1 MEKEK
6 SVFQCAAEYGLIFGL
21 YLSCIFFTCIYG
33 NVSVLISMTG
43 MLLFFASPILVLK
56 FMRKFHNSHL
66 STSTFGSVWTLGVM
80 IYLCASMICGIV
92 TYAWLEF
99 VIPGF
104 ILEQAQTA
112 LVTYEQIPELKNH
125 AITTTLRQAI
135 ENHMLPTPIVIVFQ
149 MMWITVSSGM
159 AVSLIL
165 TPLARMRRINNNQQ
179 Q

>member
-1 MEKEK
+1 MKKEK
-6 SVFQCAAEYGLIFGL
+6 SVFQYAAEYGLVFGL

-33 NVSVLISMTG
+33 NVSTLISMAG
-43 MLLFFASPILVLK
+43 MLLFIASPILVFK

-92 TYAWLEF
+92 TYIWLQY
-99 VIPGF
+99 VMPGF

-112 LVTYEQIPELKNH
+112 LATYEAIPELKNH

-135 ENHMLPTPIVIVFQ
+135 ENHLLPTPIVIVFQ
-149 MMWITVSSGM
+149 MMWITIFSGM
-159 AVSLIL
+159 IVSLIL
-165 TPLARMRRINNNQQ
+165 SPLARMRRIKNGQQ
-179 Q
+179 